1 MQWHELIF
9 SENTKIKMV
18 RHLVFWLAWWI
29 YYCFCFSLLQSVSF
43 PTINPVFVS
52 VGSFIIVKS
61 FFLIAIYAVACYF
74 FIYTILPILKA
85 GKYFSFFAATL
96 LLLNVLVFA
105 CHFEYWYL
113 FPYINQVLG
122 EPRPAKFPTWYWPAI
137 NLGLVNSIK
146 VLTIAGTIKYM
157 KNGWIKEQESS
168 ILLKEKSRNEIQTL
182 RAQINPGF
190 LTGTLN
196 YVHTMASVAS
206 MQASQILLKLSD
218 LLSYMLYECD
228 AQTVPLSREVE
239 MMREYMMIEKMKLGE
254 SFELE
259 LNINDDLNNLSI
271 SPFLLLP
278 FIENGFQLSSR
289 HCDSAWMNMDLSVNG
304 NIFQMTLTHGL
315 YPDDNQIDTP
325 PDIILNV
332 QKRLKLLFQN
342 RYELK
347 MYTQE
352 EMMIVQLKLQLDECK
367 VTDQNQQYFSSIST
381 FDL

>member
-1 MQWHELIF
+1 
-9 SENTKIKMV
+9 
-18 RHLVFWLAWWI
+18 
-29 YYCFCFSLLQSVSF
+29 
-43 PTINPVFVS
+43 
-52 VGSFIIVKS
+52 
-61 FFLIAIYAVACYF
+61 
-74 FIYTILPILKA
+74 
-85 GKYFSFFAATL
+85 
-96 LLLNVLVFA
+96 
-105 CHFEYWYL
+105 
-113 FPYINQVLG
+113 
-122 EPRPAKFPTWYWPAI
+122 
-137 NLGLVNSIK
+137 
-146 VLTIAGTIKYM
+146 
-157 KNGWIKEQESS
+157 
-168 ILLKEKSRNEIQTL
+168 
-182 RAQINPGF
+182 
-190 LTGTLN
+190 
-196 YVHTMASVAS
+196 
-206 MQASQILLKLSD
+206 
-218 LLSYMLYECD
+218 LSYMLYECD

-239 MMREYMMIEKMKLGE
+239 MMREYITTEKMKLGE